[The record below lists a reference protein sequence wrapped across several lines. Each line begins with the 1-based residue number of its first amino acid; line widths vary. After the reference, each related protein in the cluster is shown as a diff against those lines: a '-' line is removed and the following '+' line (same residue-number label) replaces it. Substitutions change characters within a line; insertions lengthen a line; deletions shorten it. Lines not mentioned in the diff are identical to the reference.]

1 MIRIY
6 IFADSHKHFSDA
18 MKEYEKRLGRGVE
31 VVLLRPSKS
40 KDPARVIAEDTQMM
54 IQKLEKQSGYTF
66 VLNPLGK
73 EYSTEQFQERIESL
87 KQHHGNF
94 IFAI

>member
-6 IFADSHKHFSDA
+6 IFADSHKHFTEA
-18 MKEYEKRLGRGVE
+18 IKEYEKRLGRSVE
-31 VVLLRPSKS
+31 VVVLKPSKS
-40 KDPARVIAEDTQMM
+40 KDSVRAITEDTQTM

-73 EYSTEQFQERIESL
+73 EYSTEQFQKHIESL